1 MIKKRGNM
9 FKIKIEETT
18 KQNIIA
24 LTISGAILI
33 LFFLAIDNID
43 FIKVFISRSS
53 SILISFILG
62 FFIAFVLS
70 PLNKMIEGQLI
81 KLFKNKTRACRIVS
95 SMISLIIGMT
105 LFTFFVILALPQLV
119 DSLLKIMDILP
130 NYLEMAE
137 NISDELLLKLN
148 VDQTLADVIASYSDD
163 LFSSFMDLASKYLPE
178 IVNYSIIFGSTVL
191 KFLISLIIAL
201 YIMIDKERFALQFTK
216 MSYAFLNKPQADE
229 LLNLSRVSSN
239 VFNRFIIGKALDSLI
254 IGAFAYLGLTL
265 MNMPFALLL
274 SLIIG
279 VTNMIPVFGPF
290 IGAIPGIFI
299 LFIIDPIMVVWFIVF
314 VLILQQID
322 GNIIGPAILGDS
334 LGLPT
339 LWIMFAIVVGGGFY
353 GVLGMFFGVP
363 VFGVIYFYIKRATER
378 RLIKK
383 NILLDEKKN

>member
-1 MIKKRGNM
+1 M

-43 FIKVFISRSS
+43 FIKVFISRLS

>member
-1 MIKKRGNM
+1 M

>member
-1 MIKKRGNM
+1 
-9 FKIKIEETT
+9 
-18 KQNIIA
+18 
-24 LTISGAILI
+24 
-33 LFFLAIDNID
+33 
-43 FIKVFISRSS
+43 
-53 SILISFILG
+53 
-62 FFIAFVLS
+62 
-70 PLNKMIEGQLI
+70 
-81 KLFKNKTRACRIVS
+81 
-95 SMISLIIGMT
+95 MISLIIGMT